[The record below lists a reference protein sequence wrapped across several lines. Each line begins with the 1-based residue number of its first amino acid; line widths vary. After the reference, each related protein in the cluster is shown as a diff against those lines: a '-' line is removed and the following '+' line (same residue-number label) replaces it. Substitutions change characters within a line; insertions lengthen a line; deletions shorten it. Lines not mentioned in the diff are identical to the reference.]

1 MKRSK
6 VITAVI
12 AIIAVVAAACVYGY
26 VRSKPADEP
35 EKPAVTEPEN
45 PTTPETPDDSN
56 SGKPSDSKTDEPAVQ
71 PENPNPSGT
80 ESVTIY
86 VPDEQG
92 ETLTPTGADAKDD
105 SDQSLVD
112 ALIAAGS
119 LPEGVKVQS
128 SSLENG
134 TLTLD
139 MNAAFGEAIRASGT
153 AGETLKI
160 YALVNT
166 FAQARGATAV
176 LITVDGKGAR
186 KRTRGLRLRD
196 RAKQLTCKEK
206 LRNACFGAFL
216 TYLFIIFRNFSLIC
230 AAAAHGSSAFMT
242 AETTAM
248 PLMGLSA
255 STSMLSAFRPP
266 MATTESG
273 PRGTHRSARRPA

>member
-56 SGKPSDSKTDEPAVQ
+56 SGKPSDSKTDKPAVQ

-92 ETLTPTGADAKDD
+92 EPLTPTGADATDD

-176 LITVDGKGAR
+176 LITVDGKV
-186 KRTRGLRLRD
+186 L
-196 RAKQLTCKEK
+196 
-206 LRNACFGAFL
+206 
-216 TYLFIIFRNFSLIC
+216 
-230 AAAAHGSSAFMT
+230 
-242 AETTAM
+242 
-248 PLMGLSA
+248 
-255 STSMLSAFRPP
+255 
-266 MATTESG
+266 ESG
-273 PRGTHRSARRPA
+273 HEVYDYAIEPNN

>member
-1 MKRSK
+1 MNRSK
-6 VITAVI
+6 VIIAVI

-35 EKPAVTEPEN
+35 EKPAVTKPEN
-45 PTTPETPDDSN
+45 PTTPETPDDRN
-56 SGKPSDSKTDEPAVQ
+56 SGKPSDSKTNEPAVQ

-112 ALIAAGS
+112 ALIA
-119 LPEGVKVQS
+119 EGVKVQS

-176 LITVDGKGAR
+176 LITVDGKV
-186 KRTRGLRLRD
+186 L
-196 RAKQLTCKEK
+196 
-206 LRNACFGAFL
+206 
-216 TYLFIIFRNFSLIC
+216 
-230 AAAAHGSSAFMT
+230 
-242 AETTAM
+242 
-248 PLMGLSA
+248 
-255 STSMLSAFRPP
+255 
-266 MATTESG
+266 ESG
-273 PRGTHRSARRPA
+273 HEVYDYAIEPNN

>member
-35 EKPAVTEPEN
+35 EKPAVT
-45 PTTPETPDDSN
+45 
-56 SGKPSDSKTDEPAVQ
+56 GKPSDSKTDKPAVQ

-176 LITVDGKGAR
+176 LITVDGKV
-186 KRTRGLRLRD
+186 L
-196 RAKQLTCKEK
+196 
-206 LRNACFGAFL
+206 
-216 TYLFIIFRNFSLIC
+216 
-230 AAAAHGSSAFMT
+230 
-242 AETTAM
+242 
-248 PLMGLSA
+248 
-255 STSMLSAFRPP
+255 
-266 MATTESG
+266 ESG
-273 PRGTHRSARRPA
+273 QEVYDYAIEPNN

>member
-6 VITAVI
+6 VIAAVI
-12 AIIAVVAAACVYGY
+12 AIVAVIAAACVYGY

-45 PTTPETPDDSN
+45 PSTPDTSSDN
-56 SGKPSDSKTDEPAVQ
+56 QTDTPDDSKTDEPAVQ

-119 LPEGVKVQS
+119 LPEGIKVQS
-128 SSLENG
+128 SSLGNG

-139 MNAAFGEAIRASGT
+139 MNSAFGEAIRSSGS
-153 AGETLKI
+153 AGETLMI
-160 YALVNT
+160 YALVDT

-176 LITVDGKGAR
+176 LITVDGKV
-186 KRTRGLRLRD
+186 L
-196 RAKQLTCKEK
+196 
-206 LRNACFGAFL
+206 
-216 TYLFIIFRNFSLIC
+216 
-230 AAAAHGSSAFMT
+230 
-242 AETTAM
+242 
-248 PLMGLSA
+248 
-255 STSMLSAFRPP
+255 
-266 MATTESG
+266 ESG
-273 PRGTHRSARRPA
+273 HEVYDYAIEPNN

>member
-1 MKRSK
+1 MDMSAASPPMSRKSLLLPSRRTRPRRT
-6 VITAVI
+6 TAI
-12 AIIAVVAAACVYGY
+12 
-26 VRSKPADEP
+26 PANRP
-35 EKPAVTEPEN
+35 IPRQN
-45 PTTPETPDDSN
+45 
-56 SGKPSDSKTDEPAVQ
+56 EPAVQ

-176 LITVDGKGAR
+176 LITVDGKV
-186 KRTRGLRLRD
+186 L
-196 RAKQLTCKEK
+196 
-206 LRNACFGAFL
+206 
-216 TYLFIIFRNFSLIC
+216 
-230 AAAAHGSSAFMT
+230 
-242 AETTAM
+242 
-248 PLMGLSA
+248 
-255 STSMLSAFRPP
+255 
-266 MATTESG
+266 ESG
-273 PRGTHRSARRPA
+273 HEVYDYAIEPNN

>member
-6 VITAVI
+6 VIIAVI

-56 SGKPSDSKTDEPAVQ
+56 SGKPSDSKTNEPAVQ

-112 ALIAAGS
+112 ALIEIG
-119 LPEGVKVQS
+119 
-128 SSLENG
+128 
-134 TLTLD
+134 
-139 MNAAFGEAIRASGT
+139 RAH
-153 AGETLKI
+153 
-160 YALVNT
+160 V
-166 FAQARGATAV
+166 
-176 LITVDGKGAR
+176 
-186 KRTRGLRLRD
+186 
-196 RAKQLTCKEK
+196 
-206 LRNACFGAFL
+206 
-216 TYLFIIFRNFSLIC
+216 
-230 AAAAHGSSAFMT
+230 
-242 AETTAM
+242 
-248 PLMGLSA
+248 
-255 STSMLSAFRPP
+255 
-266 MATTESG
+266 
-273 PRGTHRSARRPA
+273 

>member
-6 VITAVI
+6 VIIAVI

-56 SGKPSDSKTDEPAVQ
+56 SGKPSDSKTNEPAVQ

-139 MNAAFGEAIRASGT
+139 MNAAVRRERIRVDSIQAGVTEKGGT
-153 AGETLKI
+153 
-160 YALVNT
+160 
-166 FAQARGATAV
+166 
-176 LITVDGKGAR
+176 
-186 KRTRGLRLRD
+186 
-196 RAKQLTCKEK
+196 
-206 LRNACFGAFL
+206 
-216 TYLFIIFRNFSLIC
+216 
-230 AAAAHGSSAFMT
+230 
-242 AETTAM
+242 
-248 PLMGLSA
+248 
-255 STSMLSAFRPP
+255 
-266 MATTESG
+266 
-273 PRGTHRSARRPA
+273 

>member
-35 EKPAVTEPEN
+35 EKPAVTKPEN
-45 PTTPETPDDSN
+45 PTTPDDSN
-56 SGKPSDSKTDEPAVQ
+56 SGKPSDSKTNEPAVQ
-71 PENPNPSGT
+71 PENPN
-80 ESVTIY
+80 
-86 VPDEQG
+86 
-92 ETLTPTGADAKDD
+92 PTGADAKDD

-176 LITVDGKGAR
+176 LITVDGKV
-186 KRTRGLRLRD
+186 L
-196 RAKQLTCKEK
+196 
-206 LRNACFGAFL
+206 
-216 TYLFIIFRNFSLIC
+216 
-230 AAAAHGSSAFMT
+230 
-242 AETTAM
+242 
-248 PLMGLSA
+248 
-255 STSMLSAFRPP
+255 
-266 MATTESG
+266 ESG
-273 PRGTHRSARRPA
+273 HEVYDYAIEPNN

>member
-1 MKRSK
+1 MKRTK
-6 VITAVI
+6 VIAAVI
-12 AIIAVVAAACVYGY
+12 VISALVIAACVYGY
-26 VRSKPADEP
+26 VSGQKPADEP
-35 EKPAVTEPEN
+35 EKPSVTEPEQ
-45 PTTPETPDDSN
+45 PAAPETPDSSADT
-56 SGKPSDSKTDEPAVQ
+56 PDKTDEPAVQ
-71 PENPNPSGT
+71 PENPNPTGT

-128 SSLENG
+128 SSLVNG

-139 MNAAFGEAIRASGT
+139 MNAAYGEAIRASGT

-176 LITVDGKGAR
+176 LITVDGKV
-186 KRTRGLRLRD
+186 L
-196 RAKQLTCKEK
+196 
-206 LRNACFGAFL
+206 
-216 TYLFIIFRNFSLIC
+216 
-230 AAAAHGSSAFMT
+230 
-242 AETTAM
+242 
-248 PLMGLSA
+248 
-255 STSMLSAFRPP
+255 
-266 MATTESG
+266 ESG
-273 PRGTHRSARRPA
+273 HEVYDYALEPNA

>member
-6 VITAVI
+6 VIIAVI

-45 PTTPETPDDSN
+45 PTTPDDSN
-56 SGKPSDSKTDEPAVQ
+56 SGKPSDSKTNEPAAQ

-134 TLTLD
+134 TLTQ
-139 MNAAFGEAIRASGT
+139 FVCPSQP
-153 AGETLKI
+153 
-160 YALVNT
+160 V
-166 FAQARGATAV
+166 Q
-176 LITVDGKGAR
+176 R
-186 KRTRGLRLRD
+186 KRLPPGRD
-196 RAKQLTCKEK
+196 EHADAVRA
-206 LRNACFGAFL
+206 
-216 TYLFIIFRNFSLIC
+216 
-230 AAAAHGSSAFMT
+230 
-242 AETTAM
+242 
-248 PLMGLSA
+248 P
-255 STSMLSAFRPP
+255 
-266 MATTESG
+266 
-273 PRGTHRSARRPA
+273 RSAGAEKTAAQTGAKSRRLLTVYPLYFPVRIDTIGL

>member
-6 VITAVI
+6 VYYSRNCDHCSSRRS
-12 AIIAVVAAACVYGY
+12 CVYGY

-45 PTTPETPDDSN
+45 PTTPETPDDNN

-119 LPEGVKVQS
+119 LPE
-128 SSLENG
+128 
-134 TLTLD
+134 
-139 MNAAFGEAIRASGT
+139 ASRCSPRHSRT
-153 AGETLKI
+153 A
-160 YALVNT
+160 
-166 FAQARGATAV
+166 RS
-176 LITVDGKGAR
+176 R
-186 KRTRGLRLRD
+186 
-196 RAKQLTCKEK
+196 
-206 LRNACFGAFL
+206 
-216 TYLFIIFRNFSLIC
+216 
-230 AAAAHGSSAFMT
+230 
-242 AETTAM
+242 
-248 PLMGLSA
+248 
-255 STSMLSAFRPP
+255 ST
-266 MATTESG
+266 
-273 PRGTHRSARRPA
+273 

>member
-105 SDQSLVD
+105 SDQS
-112 ALIAAGS
+112 
-119 LPEGVKVQS
+119 

-139 MNAAFGEAIRASGT
+139 MNAAFSEAIRASGT

-176 LITVDGKGAR
+176 LITVDGKV
-186 KRTRGLRLRD
+186 L
-196 RAKQLTCKEK
+196 
-206 LRNACFGAFL
+206 
-216 TYLFIIFRNFSLIC
+216 
-230 AAAAHGSSAFMT
+230 
-242 AETTAM
+242 
-248 PLMGLSA
+248 
-255 STSMLSAFRPP
+255 
-266 MATTESG
+266 ESG
-273 PRGTHRSARRPA
+273 HEIYDYAIEPNN

>member
-1 MKRSK
+1 MKRTK
-6 VITAVI
+6 VIAAVI
-12 AIIAVVAAACVYGY
+12 AIVAVVAAACVYGY

-35 EKPAVTEPEN
+35 EKPAVTEPEKPN
-45 PTTPETPDDSN
+45 TPDTSSDNQSDTPDDS
-56 SGKPSDSKTDEPAVQ
+56 KTDDSAVQ

-128 SSLENG
+128 SSLGNG

-139 MNAAFGEAIRASGT
+139 MNAAFGEAIRSSGS
-153 AGETLKI
+153 AGETLMI
-160 YALVNT
+160 YALVDT

-176 LITVDGKGAR
+176 LITVDGKV
-186 KRTRGLRLRD
+186 L
-196 RAKQLTCKEK
+196 
-206 LRNACFGAFL
+206 
-216 TYLFIIFRNFSLIC
+216 
-230 AAAAHGSSAFMT
+230 
-242 AETTAM
+242 
-248 PLMGLSA
+248 
-255 STSMLSAFRPP
+255 
-266 MATTESG
+266 ESG
-273 PRGTHRSARRPA
+273 HEVYDYAIEPNN

>member
-56 SGKPSDSKTDEPAVQ
+56 SGKPSDSKTDKPAVQ

-176 LITVDGKGAR
+176 LITVDGKGAPKADTRSTITRSSQTTDLQR
-186 KRTRGLRLRD
+186 KAPKRLFRSFFLLIHHFQELFLDMRGCRARIVRLHDGRD
-196 RAKQLTCKEK
+196 
-206 LRNACFGAFL
+206 
-216 TYLFIIFRNFSLIC
+216 
-230 AAAAHGSSAFMT
+230 HGDA
-242 AETTAM
+242 
-248 PLMGLSA
+248 L
-255 STSMLSAFRPP
+255 
-266 MATTESG
+266 
-273 PRGTHRSARRPA
+273 

>member
-119 LPEGVKVQS
+119 S
-128 SSLENG
+128 
-134 TLTLD
+134 
-139 MNAAFGEAIRASGT
+139 
-153 AGETLKI
+153 
-160 YALVNT
+160 
-166 FAQARGATAV
+166 ARGRQGAV
-176 LITVDGKGAR
+176 LVPRERHAHAR
-186 KRTRGLRLRD
+186 HECRLRRGD
-196 RAKQLTCKEK
+196 PR
-206 LRNACFGAFL
+206 LR
-216 TYLFIIFRNFSLIC
+216 
-230 AAAAHGSSAFMT
+230 
-242 AETTAM
+242 
-248 PLMGLSA
+248 
-255 STSMLSAFRPP
+255 
-266 MATTESG
+266 
-273 PRGTHRSARRPA
+273 HRR

>member
-153 AGETLKI
+153 AGE
-160 YALVNT
+160 N
-166 FAQARGATAV
+166 AQDLRTGQHVRAGARRNRSAHHRGRQ
-176 LITVDGKGAR
+176 GAR
-186 KRTRGLRLRD
+186 KRTRDLRLRD
-196 RAKQLTCKEK
+196 RAKQLTCKRK
-206 LRNACFGAFL
+206 APKRLFRSFFL
-216 TYLFIIFRNFSLIC
+216 LI
-230 AAAAHGSSAFMT
+230 HHF
-242 AETTAM
+242 
-248 PLMGLSA
+248 
-255 STSMLSAFRPP
+255 
-266 MATTESG
+266 
-273 PRGTHRSARRPA
+273 